1 MFVRKQVPRTIR
13 VQPRWHSLWVP
24 VGVGCHGGRQAPP
37 VSQPASRW
45 RRGASV
51 PTKVLS
57 QQQAGFSIS
66 RQKRCWAAIQCGHV
80 SRAPEPTRSAG
91 LARKTLLPAC
101 VLNCMPLADI
111 SQNPY
116 LCSQFFRSFQDYKRM
131 GLAEITSLS
140 GRNSELT
147 LQSRLPLPSLQHP
160 CPLWDWLRFKTSKRK
175 ASSSSLIPWEE
186 ALRRASSFCFVSK
199 PACSLYALWH

>member
-1 MFVRKQVPRTIR
+1 MHKQFSLPVVFVRKQVPRTIR

-80 SRAPEPTRSAG
+80 SRAPGPMRSAG
-91 LARKTLLPAC
+91 LARKAPLPAC

-116 LCSQFFRSFQDYKRM
+116 LCSQFFRSFRDYKRM

-160 CPLWDWLRFKTSKRK
+160 CPPSNTPVLFGIDF
-175 ASSSSLIPWEE
+175 ASRP
-186 ALRRASSFCFVSK
+186 ARGK
-199 PACSLYALWH
+199 PAHHLSYPGKRL